1 MRRGI
6 GAALLVLVGLMPP
19 AAGAQDAPSSDE
31 PGTPFFRKRDA
42 YVVGGFVLGAIGFAQ
57 LDRRLAHTLQ
67 DPALQ
72 ESAFV
77 EHGAEFFRFLGDP
90 GPQLIGGTLYA
101 VGRVAEIRPLAALG
115 LHGLEG
121 VLLGDAITGVIKGVA
136 GRARPYV
143 HVDTVPHDFHLFR
156 GFRGSTDYRSFPSG
170 HTTSAFAVAAATTGE
185 IYYWTSAKGWWPG
198 WPWVAGST
206 LFTAATLVGVSR
218 MYHDAHWASDVVTGA
233 AIGTFSGF
241 KVVRYAYRHPENRLD
256 RWLLPEVA
264 PDPDG
269 RGAMLV
275 WSVPV
280 GGAAAR

>member
-1 MRRGI
+1 MRRWI
-6 GAALLVLVGLMPP
+6 GAALLALAALMPS
-19 AAGAQDAPSSDE
+19 AAGAQDASAPDE

-42 YVVGGFVLGAIGFAQ
+42 YVAGGFALGAIGLAR
-57 LDRRLAHTLQ
+57 LDGRLARTLQ

-77 EHGAEFFRFLGDP
+77 EHGAGFFRFLGDP
-90 GPQLIGGTLYA
+90 GPQLIGATLYA
-101 VGRVAEIRPLAALG
+101 VGRVAEVRPLAALG

-121 VLLGDAITGVIKGVA
+121 VLLADGIAGVIKGVA

-143 HVDTVPHDFHLFR
+143 HVDRAPHDFELFR
-156 GFRGSTDYRSFPSG
+156 GFRGGTDYRSFPSG
-170 HTTSAFAVAAATTGE
+170 HTTSAFAVAAAATGE
-185 IYYWTSAKGWWPG
+185 VYYRTSAKGGWPG

-218 MYHDAHWASDVVTGA
+218 MYHDAHWASDVAVGA

-241 KVVRYAYRHPENRLD
+241 KVVRYAYRHPQNRLD
-256 RWLLPEVA
+256 RWLLPGVA

-275 WSVPV
+275 WTVPA